1 MTSRSTLSSRISST
15 NTAQLICTITE
26 CTDDQD
32 ADSLQCSKCKRM
44 VHYRCT
50 KLPAYQIHL
59 FKTRLKNKSYRY
71 QCQNCVEVPQDLLD
85 LIPNRERSH
94 SSRKTEKEI
103 ENLKRDIKGCENLIK
118 HQEENEKELQ
128 NTIKSKQSDLNNLK
142 EKLQTNPGYHSFE
155 YIENKMEKQIA
166 DLETKIK
173 EYVTSYASALKSSSQ
188 PTDQQQVVNLKDA
201 IESARTEELVERRT
215 RR

>member
-1 MTSRSTLSSRISST
+1 MSKLCWSASRPVRFD
-15 NTAQLICTITE
+15 TE
-26 CTDDQD
+26 QRTF
-32 ADSLQCSKCKRM
+32 S
-44 VHYRCT
+44 
-50 KLPAYQIHL
+50 
-59 FKTRLKNKSYRY
+59 F
-71 QCQNCVEVPQDLLD
+71 
-85 LIPNRERSH
+85 

-166 DLETKIK
+166 DFETKIK